1 MDRVLY
7 VAMSGAKET
16 ALAQA
21 TNANNLANLNT
32 SGFLADL
39 NQARAMPLF
48 GPGHPS
54 RVYAMDERHQID
66 FQRGTMQATGNDLD
80 VAVQGDGFI
89 AVRATDGTEAYTRR
103 GDLRI
108 DSNGM
113 LTNGAGYA
121 IIGDNGPIALPPEA
135 KIEIGGD
142 GSITIKPQGSEA
154 DALAVVDRI
163 KLVKPPTSDLIKGED
178 GLLRSRSN
186 NPVPASA
193 EVGVTKGMLEGSN
206 VSSVN
211 SLVTMIDLARRYEF
225 QVKLMEN
232 AQQNDQSATS
242 LLRTF

>member
-1 MDRVLY
+1 MRRTVLRVGTTPSATSTRPIGATAVDRVLY

-21 TNANNLANLNT
+21 TNANDLANLNT

-66 FQRGTMQATGNDLD
+66 FHRGTMQATGNDLD

-121 IIGDNGPIALPPEA
+121 IIGDDGTIALPPEA

-154 DALAVVDRI
+154 DTLAVVDRI
-163 KLVKPPTSDLIKGED
+163 ELGQAPHQRAHQGGGRSAASVPTT
-178 GLLRSRSN
+178 RSRRA
-186 NPVPASA
+186 PRW
-193 EVGVTKGMLEGSN
+193 E
-206 VSSVN
+206 
-211 SLVTMIDLARRYEF
+211 
-225 QVKLMEN
+225 
-232 AQQNDQSATS
+232 
-242 LLRTF
+242 